1 MAHPARAHGGGT
13 VAESW
18 PAMSAADFDLPPL
31 VREPRSRWERCGLT
45 PRQERWF
52 DVVALAL
59 IVLFVSGWGYSI
71 NAASPG
77 SGAAPAPST
86 PFSSRIA
93 ASPIAPDAPPVAAFV
108 IDRLV
113 EEVAREI
120 EPLRGES
127 GGVRVVLQQP
137 GETLTLPALPDTVP
151 EGTQL
156 SLRSAEEM
164 GPAQPVDSSG
174 AAAPGVWN
182 VVLQL
187 RDAVRTV
194 SDLNVITLVPLS
206 ERKGERLGRYLIGTW
221 PTEGGRP
228 NPRYEV
234 PRGLV
239 RVTQENRHLPVS
251 EHLQLGDF
259 LTKGQVNVW
268 PKYVALSPRLLDKL
282 ELTFQ
287 ELERSG
293 HAVEDVFVISGFR
306 TPNYNATGGS
316 TAGRGTLSRHMYGD
330 AADVAIDNDGNGRMD
345 DLDGDGRVTV
355 ADARVI
361 AEAAQR
367 VERRYPNLIGGIG
380 IYPPTSAHAGFVH
393 IDTRGYRARWGAW

>member
-1 MAHPARAHGGGT
+1 MT
-13 VAESW
+13 
-18 PAMSAADFDLPPL
+18 AADLDLPPL
-31 VREPRSRWERCGLT
+31 VRERPSRWERCGLS

-77 SGAAPAPST
+77 SGAAPATFT

-93 ASPIAPDAPPVAAFV
+93 ASPIAPDAPPVAAFL
-108 IDRLV
+108 IDRMV

-120 EPLRGES
+120 APLRGES
-127 GGVRVVLQQP
+127 GDVRVVLQQP

-151 EGTQL
+151 EGTEL
-156 SLRSAEEM
+156 SLRSAEGM
-164 GPAQPVDSSG
+164 GPAPPSDSPG
-174 AAAPGVWN
+174 AAAAPGVWN

-194 SDLNVITLVPLS
+194 SDLNIITLVPLS
-206 ERKGERLGRYLIGTW
+206 ERKGGRIGRYLVGTW
-221 PTEGGRP
+221 PTERGRP

-239 RVTQENRHLPVS
+239 RVTPENRHLPVS

-268 PKYVALSPRLLDKL
+268 PKYVALSPRLLDTL

-293 HAVEDVFVISGFR
+293 HPVEDVFVISGFR
-306 TPNYNATGGS
+306 TPIYNATGGS

-345 DLDGDGRVTV
+345 DLNGDGRVTV
-355 ADARVI
+355 ADARLI

-367 VERRYPNLIGGIG
+367 VEGRFPTLIGGIG